1 MLFLSCMTEQ
11 ASAQQPGFWD
21 RNIAPVVDFFDPTL
35 ERLDAGLTGAGVFNT
50 FTEGAQALT
59 TVAPDVAEWAADVG
73 GATPWVGGALDVL
86 GFGKGLVDMGGAL
99 HSADG
104 KGLHDDDFYEG
115 AGAVINNGASLGLT
129 GLGLAVGAGM
139 IGTGGLVGSIF
150 GPLGTAVGGSAGAT
164 GAAATMAGIEFAN
177 TALGLATAGIDAVG
191 LAAWAAGGEDAKFS
205 TDSMIGGM
213 IRGTMGDESLGWD
226 VGASTSAALGGGL
239 GADIVGG
246 VVGTGANL
254 LASPLNVADTV
265 IGGGVNFFADLADN
279 DSDESTAWQDF
290 KTSINPFAGMY

>member
-1 MLFLSCMTEQ
+1 
-11 ASAQQPGFWD
+11 
-21 RNIAPVVDFFDPTL
+21 
-35 ERLDAGLTGAGVFNT
+35 
-50 FTEGAQALT
+50 
-59 TVAPDVAEWAADVG
+59 
-73 GATPWVGGALDVL
+73 
-86 GFGKGLVDMGGAL
+86 
-99 HSADG
+99 
-104 KGLHDDDFYEG
+104 
-115 AGAVINNGASLGLT
+115 
-129 GLGLAVGAGM
+129 
-139 IGTGGLVGSIF
+139 
-150 GPLGTAVGGSAGAT
+150 
-164 GAAATMAGIEFAN
+164 MAGIEFAN
-177 TALGLATAGIDAVG
+177 TALGLATAGIDAAG

-290 KTSINPFAGMY
+290 KTSLNPFAGMY